1 MGEMS
6 MRLDLG
12 VSLIFLALLGCTEE
26 IDLVSEGEVV
36 PVVYAIFD
44 ASDSIH
50 TVRLS
55 KSFGDELSV
64 EEMIHDPGR
73 LYYDSPLITMGRNR
87 TTQSYSFQLN
97 QTLPRQQGYFP
108 DFPNPVYQL
117 EEKLDPG
124 MYTIRIDPGDG
135 SEPIIVTTHL
145 ITELVVAY
153 PSRAT
158 KRIYFYDDPVSF
170 IWFPSGNAFSYEIAF
185 TLIYEEEHQTN
196 GLQTKSVTYSRRIF
210 EEELEWMQ
218 DRYKAFIY
226 SDPVY
231 AYYGL
236 QIQEDELVDYRKPIE
251 LILTISTAD
260 QDLTLFLSKNSPNID
275 TRNAIKGNLDKAIGI
290 IASKFSR
297 KFPNMQLSPKA
308 MDSLRRGR
316 FTKDLKFV
324 NNSEW

>member
-6 MRLDLG
+6 VRLS
-12 VSLIFLALLGCTEE
+12 VVLIFLAFWGCTEE
-26 IDLVSEGEVV
+26 IDLVSEGEIV

-97 QTLPRQQGYFP
+97 QSQPRQQGYFP
-108 DFPNPVYQL
+108 DFPNPIYQL
-117 EEKLDPG
+117 EQKLNPG
-124 MYTIRIDPGDG
+124 MYTLRIDPGDG

-170 IWFPSGNAFSYEIAF
+170 IWFPSAKAYSYEIAF

-218 DRYKAFIY
+218 DRFKAQVY
-226 SDPVY
+226 SDPIY

-236 QIQEDELVDYRKPIE
+236 QVHEDELVDYRKPIE

-260 QDLTLFLSKNSPNID
+260 QDLTQYLSKNSPDID
-275 TRNAIKGNLDKAIGI
+275 THRATKGNLDNAIGI
-290 IASKFSR
+290 VASKFSR

-316 FTKDLKFV
+316 FTKNLKFV